1 MTEAII
7 IKQFENRYRTE
18 NSRNIREELRMSLV
32 NMAINIG
39 TFKINL
45 SVNRNLDVIN
55 KKNIKCEI
63 SNRMKDAILV
73 KNDTLLQYSMYNFL
87 R

>member
-7 IKQFENRYRTE
+7 LKQFENKYKID

-45 SVNRNLDVIN
+45 SVNRNLEIIN

-73 KNDTLLQYSMYNFL
+73 KNDNLLQYSMYNFMK
-87 R
+87 